1 MASPSKELLKKY
13 ESPEN
18 FINREL
24 SWIEFNRRVMEEALN
39 PEQPVLEKIKFISI
53 FFSNLDEFY
62 MIRVAGLQDQLS
74 AGFAEPTIDGLTP
87 AQQLRKIESALK
99 PMIERMMQ
107 LWNEDIIPDLAAN
120 NLIICKIEDL
130 NELEKEKMDIYF
142 KREIFPTLT
151 PLAFD
156 PGRPFPYIS
165 NLSLSHAIVI
175 RSPKGDEHFARLKT
189 PNTLPR
195 LIRVDEIISNEKR
208 LPILQNQQ
216 IKFVWLGELIHS
228 NMHLL
233 FPKMEVVAAHGFRIT
248 RDTDIEIQEDEADD
262 LLKSIQEN
270 ILQRRFGSV
279 VRLEVVKNMPEFMI
293 NTLIENL
300 ELQRED
306 VDIIDG
312 PLGLSDMIELY
323 KLPLHELKEKPYV
336 PVVPKAFESGESIFN
351 ILREKDILL
360 HHPYDSFAPVIEFIK
375 QASADPDVLA
385 IKQTLYRVGANSPV
399 VEYLIEAVQ
408 RGKQVAVLV
417 ELKARFDEENNIF
430 WAREL
435 EKVGAH
441 VVYGLVG
448 LKTHS
453 KMTLVVRK
461 EAQGVRRYVHLATGN
476 YNVSTAKTYT
486 DLGLFTCNE
495 KICEDVSNIFN
506 FLTGY
511 SKQESFNYLGVAPI
525 NLRSKIFNYILREIE
540 NAQAGLQAHIIMKM
554 NALVDPELI
563 SALYEASNA
572 GVKIELIIRGIC
584 CLIPQKPGLSENITV
599 VSIVGRFLEHSRIL
613 FFHNAGDEEIYIGSA
628 DLMQRNLDRR
638 VEVVFPILNSAL
650 KKVIKERILSTLLAD
665 NIKAWS
671 LGSDHVY
678 LHSVPAE
685 NAKPVNS
692 QEWFMRH
699 AMKGLKKKV
708 KVK

>member
-1 MASPSKELLKKY
+1 MASQSKELLKKY
-13 ESPEN
+13 ESADN

-24 SWIEFNRRVMEEALN
+24 SWIEFNRRVMEEALL
-39 PEQPVLEKIKFISI
+39 PEQPVLEKIKFTSI

-87 AQQLRKIESALK
+87 VQQLRKIEGALK
-99 PMIERMMQ
+99 PMIERMML
-107 LWNEDIIPDLAAN
+107 LWNEEIIPELAAN
-120 NLIICKIEDL
+120 NIVICRMDDL
-130 NELEKEKMDIYF
+130 EELEKEKMNDYF

-175 RSPKGDEHFARLKT
+175 RSPKGEEHFARLKT

-195 LIRVDEIISNEKR
+195 LIRVDEIMNNEKKV
-208 LPILQNQQ
+208 PILPNRQV
-216 IKFVWLGELIHS
+216 KFVWLGELIRS

-233 FPKMEVVAAHGFRIT
+233 FPGMEVVAAHSFRIT

-262 LLKSIQEN
+262 LLKTIQEN
-270 ILQRRFGSV
+270 ILQRRFGNV
-279 VRLEVVKNMPEFMI
+279 VRMEVVKNMPEFMI
-293 NTLIENL
+293 ETLIENL
-300 ELQRED
+300 ELKRED
-306 VDIIDG
+306 VDVIDG
-312 PLGLSDMIELY
+312 PLGLSDMIQLY
-323 KLPLHELKEKPYV
+323 KLALPELKEKPYA
-336 PVVPKAFESGESIFN
+336 PVVPRAFESGESIFSV
-351 ILREKDILL
+351 LREKDFLL
-360 HHPYDSFAPVIEFIK
+360 HHPYDSFAPVVDFIK
-375 QASADPDVLA
+375 QASADPDVLT
-385 IKQTLYRVGANSPV
+385 IKQTLYRVGTNSRI
-399 VEYLIEAVQ
+399 VEYLIEAAL

-461 EAQGVRRYVHLATGN
+461 ETQGVRRYVHLATGN
-476 YNVSTAKTYT
+476 YNASTAKTYT
-486 DLGLFTCNE
+486 DLGIFTCND

-506 FLTGY
+506 YLTGY
-511 SKQESFNYLGVAPI
+511 SRQESFNYLSVAPI
-525 NLRSKIFNYILREIE
+525 NLRSAIFNLILRETL
-540 NAQAGLQAHIIMKM
+540 NARAGLPAHIIMKM

-572 GVKIELIIRGIC
+572 GVKIQLIIRGIC

-599 VSIVGRFLEHSRIL
+599 VSIVGRFLEHSRI
-613 FFHNAGDEEIYIGSA
+613 FYFHNGGDEEIHIGSA

-638 VEVVFPILNSAL
+638 VEVVFPILDPAL
-650 KKVIKERILSTLLAD
+650 KKVIKDRILNKLLEDNLKSWTLSPD
-665 NIKAWS
+665 Q
-671 LGSDHVY
+671 VY
-678 LHSVPAE
+678 SHLVPAE
-685 NAKPVNS
+685 GEKPVNS
-692 QEWFMRH
+692 QEWFMQH

-708 KVK
+708 KLK